1 MPEED
6 VRGRR
11 KREEWKRKR
20 KRKLGE
26 GRREP
31 RTTYYLH
38 VVSSM

>member
-11 KREEWKRKR
+11 KREEWKR